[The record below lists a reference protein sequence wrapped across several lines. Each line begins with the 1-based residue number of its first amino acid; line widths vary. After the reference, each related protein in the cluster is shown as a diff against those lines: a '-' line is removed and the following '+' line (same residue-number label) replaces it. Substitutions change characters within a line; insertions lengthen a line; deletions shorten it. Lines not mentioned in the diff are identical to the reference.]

1 LLLDR
6 LDELLPEQILH
17 PHPHPHPHL
26 HLHLHPRL
34 VRGSGGREPVFD

>member
-6 LDELLPEQILH
+6 LDELLPEQIL
-17 PHPHPHPHL
+17 HPHPHPHL